1 MQAIEY
7 FYSAHSSYTWLGS
20 ARFAQVA
27 AAAGRPILHKP
38 VDLNKVLAGAGS
50 TSFKERSEKFRNYF
64 FFRELQRWSEYR
76 NAPIFGRPQ
85 HHGNDPIVA
94 NCMIIAAQHQQLTP
108 QPLAHA
114 MLRAHWCFDAD
125 LADEPTLRRVANE
138 AGFDGAALLSSA
150 KHESTIDEYV
160 RNTEEAIRRS
170 MFGAPTYYV
179 DGDMFYGQDRLEL
192 VERALQQPFGREWSR
207 ID

>member
-20 ARFAQVA
+20 ARFAEVA
-27 AAAGRPILHKP
+27 AAAGRAILHKP
-38 VDLNKVLAGAGS
+38 VDLNKVLEGAGS
-50 TSFKERSEKFRNYF
+50 TAFTERSEKFRNYF

-85 HHGNDPIVA
+85 HHRNDPILA
-94 NCMIIAAQHQQLTP
+94 NCMIITAQQQGLTP
-108 QPLAHA
+108 QSLAHA
-114 MLRAHWCFDAD
+114 LLRAHWCFDAD
-125 LADEPTLRRVANE
+125 LADKPTLMRVANE
-138 AGFDGAALLSSA
+138 AGFDGTALLSGAKSTSA
-150 KHESTIDEYV
+150 TEEYA
-160 RNTEEAIRRS
+160 RNTQEAIDRS
-170 MFGAPTYYV
+170 MFGAPTYFV

-192 VERALQQPFGREWSR
+192 IERALQQPFGHEWSR